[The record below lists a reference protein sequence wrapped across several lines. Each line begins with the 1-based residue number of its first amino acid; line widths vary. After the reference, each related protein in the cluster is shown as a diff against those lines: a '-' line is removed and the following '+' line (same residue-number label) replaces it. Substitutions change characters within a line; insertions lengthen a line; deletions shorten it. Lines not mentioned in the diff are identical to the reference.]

1 MSANRQPAGG
11 RGAKAAGKG
20 AGKPVGKGA
29 RPAGKGAPARP
40 SGRAVKAPGRAT
52 GAPGRPTKTP
62 TRIDKATG
70 KVVKAAGRPAKVSSR
85 PLESGRVPMAPTA
98 AAKGRPRKGG
108 SYGSGRGARP
118 AAKPDRG
125 LGGTQVEGRH
135 SVRELLLAGQRRVTE
150 VLIAAE
156 MDHADIVDD
165 IVELAQDL
173 KVPVREVSKR
183 RLDTESRTEA
193 SQGVMAYAAEL
204 PEHDLD
210 DLASPSDPD
219 ATAPFLLAVDGVTDP
234 GNLGALIRTAECA
247 GVTGLLLPR
256 HRAVH
261 ISPTVTKA
269 AAGAIEHVPMA
280 LVGGLPTAIERLKE
294 LGVWVI
300 GLDAGGEQSLHDMPI
315 AGEPVCLVLG
325 AEGTGL
331 SRLVRERCD
340 VTVSIPLR
348 GRLSSLNVAT
358 AGALACYEI
367 VRRRPVP

>member
-1 MSANRQPAGG
+1 M
-11 RGAKAAGKG
+11 
-20 AGKPVGKGA
+20 
-29 RPAGKGAPARP
+29 
-40 SGRAVKAPGRAT
+40 
-52 GAPGRPTKTP
+52 
-62 TRIDKATG
+62 
-70 KVVKAAGRPAKVSSR
+70 
-85 PLESGRVPMAPTA
+85 
-98 AAKGRPRKGG
+98 
-108 SYGSGRGARP
+108 
-118 AAKPDRG
+118 AKPDRG

-135 SVRELLLAGQRRVTE
+135 SVFELLVAGQRRVTE
-150 VLIAAE
+150 VLIAGE

-165 IVELAQDL
+165 IVQLAHDL
-173 KVPVREVSKR
+173 KVPVREVSRK

-204 PEHDLD
+204 PDHELE
-210 DLASPSDPD
+210 DLAAPSDPN
-219 ATAPFLLAVDGVTDP
+219 APRPFLLAVDGVTDP

-269 AAGAIEHVPMA
+269 AAGAIEHVAMS

-300 GLDAGGEQSLHDMPI
+300 GLDAGGEQSLHEMTLG
-315 AGEPVCLVLG
+315 AEPVCLVLG
-325 AEGTGL
+325 AEGSGL
-331 SRLVRERCD
+331 SRLVRQRCD

-358 AGALACYEI
+358 AGALGCYEI